1 MTSCLQ
7 MSTSGTIAGACERA
21 CTLSNTCG
29 CGRSGTA
36 LVSEAGIR
44 SRFVWRLAGVGLT
57 LSMLAT
63 SPGTAAHVVSSVEA
77 SSSPGTAAQ
86 VAASVKA
93 STSIASLPSDLIPSL
108 ASVQSES
115 GYWGALS
122 TDYIN
127 NYCNAWNT
135 PSLRT
140 SPAACFYGDLS
151 SKRTVILYG
160 DSNAANW
167 APAADGALTRLKLRL
182 ALIAM
187 PGCAP
192 GFMSYLSS
200 QVAFTQ
206 RCETWHAHL
215 APLVRRLHPMAV
227 LLVSAGFVRPSPR
240 GWPAAVN
247 KAFEVLSG
255 GNAKA
260 KRIVVG
266 TSPHF
271 QAPVP
276 QCLASYP
283 GAVQTCDINYSKSTS
298 LRAQDLARDAQVAA
312 ASHAILMPTAQWLCS
327 EDLCS
332 PIVHDMMVYLDRDH
346 FSIVYSKWLSG
357 VFQAALTKCGL

>member
-1 MTSCLQ
+1 
-7 MSTSGTIAGACERA
+7 
-21 CTLSNTCG
+21 
-29 CGRSGTA
+29 
-36 LVSEAGIR
+36 
-44 SRFVWRLAGVGLT
+44 VWRLAGVGLA
-57 LSMLAT
+57 LSLLAT
-63 SPGTAAHVVSSVEA
+63 SPGAAAQLAAAVKA
-77 SSSPGTAAQ
+77 STSPGTAAQ
-86 VAASVKA
+86 VATAVGA
-93 STSIASLPSDLIPSL
+93 STSIETLPSDLTPSL
-108 ASVQSES
+108 ASVQTES

-135 PSLRT
+135 ASLRT
-140 SPAACFYGDLS
+140 KPAACFYGDLS

-167 APAADGALTRLKLRL
+167 APAADLAATRLRLRL
-182 ALIAM
+182 ALVAM
-187 PGCAP
+187 PSCAP
-192 GFMSYLSS
+192 GFMDYTSS
-200 QVAFTQ
+200 EVEFAQ
-206 RCETWHAHL
+206 RCESWHAHL
-215 APLVRRLHPMAV
+215 APLARRLHPIAV
-227 LLVSAGFVRPSPR
+227 LLVSAGFVRPSPP

-260 KRIVVG
+260 TRIVVG

-271 QAPVP
+271 AAPIP

-283 GAVQTCDINYSKSTS
+283 MAVQTCDINYSMSTS
-298 LRAQDLARDAQVAA
+298 LHAQDLARDAQVAA
-312 ASHAILMPTAQWLCS
+312 ASHATLLPTAQWLCS

-332 PIVHDMMVYLDRDH
+332 PIVNDMMVYLDRDH

>member
-1 MTSCLQ
+1 M
-7 MSTSGTIAGACERA
+7 
-21 CTLSNTCG
+21 
-29 CGRSGTA
+29 
-36 LVSEAGIR
+36 
-44 SRFVWRLAGVGLT
+44 WRLAGAALV
-57 LSMLAT
+57 LSLLA
-63 SPGTAAHVVSSVEA
+63 SPPGTT
-77 SSSPGTAAQ
+77 GQ
-86 VAASVKA
+86 VAAAVKA
-93 STSIASLPSDLIPSL
+93 STSIESLPSDLTPSL
-108 ASVQSES
+108 PSVQSGS
-115 GYWGALS
+115 GYWSALS

-140 SPAACFYGDLS
+140 NPAACFYGDLS

-167 APAADGALTRLKLRL
+167 APAADVATTRLRLQL

-192 GFMSYLSS
+192 GFMSYSPS
-200 QVAFTQ
+200 QVAFPQ

-215 APLVRRLHPMAV
+215 AALARRLHPIAV

-240 GWPAAVN
+240 GWPAAIN

-271 QAPVP
+271 QTPVP

-283 GAVQTCDINYSKSTS
+283 TAVQTCDINFSRSTS
-298 LRAQDLARDAQVAA
+298 LHARDLARDAQVAA
-312 ASHAILMPTAQWLCS
+312 DSHATLLPTAKWLCS
-327 EDLCS
+327 KHLCS
-332 PIVHDMMVYLDRDH
+332 PIVNDMMVYLDRDH

-357 VFQAALTKCGL
+357 VFGAALEKHGL